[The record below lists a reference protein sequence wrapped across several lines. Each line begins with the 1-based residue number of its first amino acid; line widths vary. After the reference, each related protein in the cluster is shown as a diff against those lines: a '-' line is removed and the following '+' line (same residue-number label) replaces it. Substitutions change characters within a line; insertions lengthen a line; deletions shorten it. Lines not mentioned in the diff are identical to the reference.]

1 LRNWKSWSNLQN
13 STVTNAMPDMYT
25 HSLFSHLELDS
36 RLVVVSASHFIDS
49 DFSDRLLEL
58 SSTILSSMEIKNY
71 SSNDSAL

>member
-1 LRNWKSWSNLQN
+1 
-13 STVTNAMPDMYT
+13 MPDMYI

-36 RLVVVSASHFIDS
+36 GLVVVSASHFIDS

-71 SSNDSAL
+71 SSNDSVL